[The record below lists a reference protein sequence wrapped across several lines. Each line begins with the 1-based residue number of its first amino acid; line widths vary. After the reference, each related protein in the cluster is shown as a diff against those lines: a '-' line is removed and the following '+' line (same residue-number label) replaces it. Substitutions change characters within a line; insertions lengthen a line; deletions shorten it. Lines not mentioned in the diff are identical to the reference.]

1 MSRRTV
7 ALVGNANVG
16 KSTVFNE
23 ITGMKQHTG
32 NWTGKTVDTA
42 SGEYYYKFND
52 YTLVDLPGTYSLLS
66 SSEEERV
73 ARDFLIWNKVDC
85 VVIVADSTN
94 LLRNLNLVLQTLE
107 LTGNAVLL
115 LNLWDEAVKRNII
128 IDKKKL
134 SELLG
139 IPVVSSTARS
149 GKGVN
154 ELLEQVHKIVT
165 GDCCPEQL
173 RVKYVSPIEQAERR
187 CEKGLSK
194 HFKTDIDMRFLAL
207 RVLENDPSF
216 NASLEKN
223 LSGGFQDD
231 FDVLKSREIL
241 SRFNFDGENYVQ
253 SVTAS
258 ISQQAERIFSQ
269 SVKQLPSREE
279 KKQNMIDRVLLGRY
293 TAVPA
298 MLLLVGVVLWLT
310 MVGANYPSSIL
321 KSAFDA
327 AEAWL
332 ASHSL
337 ALGIPDVI
345 VNMVVH
351 GVLRVLFWVVAV
363 MLPPMAIFFPLF
375 ALLEAYGV
383 LPRIAFNLDRGF
395 EKCGACG
402 KQALTTCMAYG
413 CNAVGVTGCRI
424 IDSPRERLI
433 AIITN
438 SLTPCNGR
446 FPLLIVIISMFFC
459 DNSFAGAAV
468 MLAFVLLSLAAT
480 MLSAKILSS
489 TVLRGEKSAF
499 VLELPP
505 YRRPQFFKV
514 IGETVKEKIVF
525 VLLRAVVVAAPAGL
539 LIWCLANI
547 KAGGSSLLAY
557 LADFLDP
564 AGRFIGLDGVMLLAF
579 ILGFPAN
586 EIVIPIALMTYL
598 ASGNLGDYS
607 SVDALK
613 TILTDNGWT
622 WVTALCAA
630 VFSMFHFPCSTTL
643 LTIWKETRSVKWTA
657 LSVIV
662 PLALGVTVCAV
673 LNFVLNYLIR

>member
-115 LNLWDEAVKRNII
+115 LNLWDEADKRNII

-194 HFKTDIDMRFLAL
+194 YFKTDIDMRFLAL

-269 SVKQLPSREE
+269 SVKQLPSHEE

-332 ASHSL
+332 ASQSL

-547 KAGGSSLLAY
+547 KTGGSSLLAY

-586 EIVIPIALMTYL
+586 EIVIPFALMTYL

>member
-115 LNLWDEAVKRNII
+115 LNLWDEADKRNII

-194 HFKTDIDMRFLAL
+194 YFKTDIDMRFLAL

-321 KSAFDA
+321 KSTFDA

-332 ASHSL
+332 ASQSL

-468 MLAFVLLSLAAT
+468 MLAFVLLSLVAT

-547 KAGGSSLLAY
+547 KTGGSSLLAY

>member
-194 HFKTDIDMRFLAL
+194 YFKTDIDMRFLAL

-332 ASHSL
+332 ASQSL

>member
-85 VVIVADSTN
+85 VVIVAESTN

-194 HFKTDIDMRFLAL
+194 YFKTDIDMRFLAL

-332 ASHSL
+332 ASQSL

>member
-194 HFKTDIDMRFLAL
+194 YFKTDIDMRFLAL

-332 ASHSL
+332 ASQSL

-345 VNMVVH
+345 VNMAVH

-468 MLAFVLLSLAAT
+468 MLAFVLLSLSAT

-673 LNFVLNYLIR
+673 LNFVLNCLIR

>member
-115 LNLWDEAVKRNII
+115 LNLWDEAYKRNII

-194 HFKTDIDMRFLAL
+194 YFKTDIDMRFLAL

-332 ASHSL
+332 ASQSL

-547 KAGGSSLLAY
+547 KTGGSSLLAY

>member
-115 LNLWDEAVKRNII
+115 LNLWDEAAKRNII

-165 GDCCPEQL
+165 GDCCPDQL

-194 HFKTDIDMRFLAL
+194 YFKTDIDMRFLAL

-332 ASHSL
+332 ASQSL

>member
-32 NWTGKTVDTA
+32 NWTGKTVDTT

-115 LNLWDEAVKRNII
+115 LNLWDEADKRNII

-194 HFKTDIDMRFLAL
+194 YFKTDIDMRFLAL

-332 ASHSL
+332 ASQSL

-514 IGETVKEKIVF
+514 IVETVKEKIVF

-547 KAGGSSLLAY
+547 KTGGSSLLAY

>member
-115 LNLWDEAVKRNII
+115 LNLWDEADKRNII

-173 RVKYVSPIEQAERR
+173 RVKYVSPIELAERR

-194 HFKTDIDMRFLAL
+194 YFKTDIDMRFLAL

-332 ASHSL
+332 ASQSL

-547 KAGGSSLLAY
+547 KTGGSSLLAY

>member
-115 LNLWDEAVKRNII
+115 LNLWDEADKRNII

-194 HFKTDIDMRFLAL
+194 YFKTDIDMRFLAL

-223 LSGGFQDD
+223 LSVGFQDD

-332 ASHSL
+332 ASQSL

-363 MLPPMAIFFPLF
+363 MLPPMAIFFPIF

-459 DNSFAGAAV
+459 DNSFAGATV

-547 KAGGSSLLAY
+547 KTGGSSLLAY

>member
-115 LNLWDEAVKRNII
+115 LNLWDEADKRNII

-194 HFKTDIDMRFLAL
+194 YFKTDIDMRFLAL

-223 LSGGFQDD
+223 LSVGFQDD

-332 ASHSL
+332 ASQSL

-547 KAGGSSLLAY
+547 KTGGSSLLAY

>member
-115 LNLWDEAVKRNII
+115 LNLWDEADKRNII

-194 HFKTDIDMRFLAL
+194 YFKTDIDMRFLAL

-332 ASHSL
+332 ASQSL

-547 KAGGSSLLAY
+547 KTGGSSLLAY

-613 TILTDNGWT
+613 TILTDNGWDRGF
-622 WVTALCAA
+622 ALCAA

>member
-115 LNLWDEAVKRNII
+115 LNLWDEAVKRNIF

-194 HFKTDIDMRFLAL
+194 YFKTDIDMRFLAL

-279 KKQNMIDRVLLGRY
+279 KKQNMIDRALLGRY

-332 ASHSL
+332 ASQSL

-345 VNMVVH
+345 VNMAVH

-468 MLAFVLLSLAAT
+468 MLAFVLLSLSAT

-662 PLALGVTVCAV
+662 PLTLGVTVCAV
-673 LNFVLNYLIR
+673 LNFVLNCLIR

>member
-107 LTGNAVLL
+107 FTGNAVLL
-115 LNLWDEAVKRNII
+115 LNLWDEAVKRNIV
-128 IDKKKL
+128 IDKEKL
-134 SELLG
+134 SKLLG

-154 ELLEQVHKIVT
+154 ELLEQVHMIVT
-165 GDCCPEQL
+165 GACRPEPIK
-173 RVKYVSPIEQAERR
+173 VKYVSPIEQAERR

-194 HFKTDIDMRFLAL
+194 YFKTDIDMRFLAL

-231 FDVLKSREIL
+231 FDVMKSREIL

-258 ISQQAERIFSQ
+258 ISQQAQRIFSQ
-269 SVKQLPSREE
+269 SVSQLPSREE
-279 KKQNMIDRVLLGRY
+279 KKQNLIDKVLLGRY
-293 TAVPA
+293 TAAPA
-298 MLLLVGVVLWLT
+298 MLLLVAVVLWLT

-332 ASHSL
+332 ASQSL
-337 ALGIPDVI
+337 AIGIPDVI

-505 YRRPQFFKV
+505 YRRPQFLKV
-514 IGETVKEKIVF
+514 IGGTIKEKIVF
-525 VLLRAVVVAAPAGL
+525 VLMRAVVVAAPAGL

-547 KAGGSSLLAY
+547 KIGNSSVLCY

-598 ASGNLGDYS
+598 ASGNLSDYS

-643 LTIWKETRSVKWTA
+643 ITIWKETRSVKWTA
-657 LSVIV
+657 LSVLV

-673 LNFVLNYLIR
+673 LNFVFNCLLS

>member
-194 HFKTDIDMRFLAL
+194 YFKTDIDMRFLAL

-223 LSGGFQDD
+223 LSSGFQDD

-345 VNMVVH
+345 VNMAVH

-662 PLALGVTVCAV
+662 PLTLGVTVCAV

>member
-194 HFKTDIDMRFLAL
+194 YFKTDIDMRFLAL

-332 ASHSL
+332 ASQSL

-564 AGRFIGLDGVMLLAF
+564 AGRFVGLDGVMLLAF

>member
-332 ASHSL
+332 ASQSL

-547 KAGGSSLLAY
+547 KAGDSSLLAY

-662 PLALGVTVCAV
+662 PLTLGVTVCAV

>member
-115 LNLWDEAVKRNII
+115 LNLWDEADKRNII

-194 HFKTDIDMRFLAL
+194 YFKTDIDMRFLAL

-269 SVKQLPSREE
+269 SVKQLPSHEE

-332 ASHSL
+332 ASQSL

-547 KAGGSSLLAY
+547 KTGGSSLLAY

>member
-115 LNLWDEAVKRNII
+115 LNLWDEADKRNII

-194 HFKTDIDMRFLAL
+194 YFKTDIDMRFLAL

-332 ASHSL
+332 ASQSL

>member
-115 LNLWDEAVKRNII
+115 LNLWDEAVKRNIF

-332 ASHSL
+332 ASQSL

-643 LTIWKETRSVKWTA
+643 ITIWKETRSVKWTA

-662 PLALGVTVCAV
+662 PLALGVTVCAA

>member
-115 LNLWDEAVKRNII
+115 LNLWDEADKRNII

-194 HFKTDIDMRFLAL
+194 YFKTDIDMRFLAL

-332 ASHSL
+332 ASQSL

-547 KAGGSSLLAY
+547 KTGGSSLLAY

-613 TILTDNGWT
+613 TILTDNGWA
-622 WVTALCAA
+622 WGTALCAA
-630 VFSMFHFPCSTTL
+630 GFSMFHFPCSTTL

>member
-115 LNLWDEAVKRNII
+115 LNLWDEADKRNII

-194 HFKTDIDMRFLAL
+194 YFKTDIDMRFLAL

-332 ASHSL
+332 ASQSL

-446 FPLLIVIISMFFC
+446 FPLLIIIISMFFC

-547 KAGGSSLLAY
+547 KTGGSSLLAY

-643 LTIWKETRSVKWTA
+643 ITIWKETRSVKWTA

>member
-194 HFKTDIDMRFLAL
+194 YFKTDIDMRFLAL

-332 ASHSL
+332 ASQSL

-468 MLAFVLLSLAAT
+468 MLAFVLLSLSAT

-622 WVTALCAA
+622 WITALCAA

>member
-115 LNLWDEAVKRNII
+115 LNLWDEAVKRNIF

-194 HFKTDIDMRFLAL
+194 YFKTDIDMRFLAL

-332 ASHSL
+332 ASNSL

-468 MLAFVLLSLAAT
+468 MLAFVLLSLSAT

>member
-115 LNLWDEAVKRNII
+115 LNLWDEAVKRNIF

-187 CEKGLSK
+187 CEKGVSK
-194 HFKTDIDMRFLAL
+194 YFKTDIDMRFLAL

-332 ASHSL
+332 ASQSL

-345 VNMVVH
+345 VNMAVH

-662 PLALGVTVCAV
+662 PLTLGVTVCAV
-673 LNFVLNYLIR
+673 LNFVLNCLIR

>member
-115 LNLWDEAVKRNII
+115 LNLWDEAVKRNIF

-194 HFKTDIDMRFLAL
+194 YFKTDIDMRFLAL

-298 MLLLVGVVLWLT
+298 MLLLVAVVLWLT

-332 ASHSL
+332 ASQSL

-662 PLALGVTVCAV
+662 PLALGFTVCAV

>member
-115 LNLWDEAVKRNII
+115 LNLWDEAAKRNII

-194 HFKTDIDMRFLAL
+194 YFKTDIDMRFLAL

-279 KKQNMIDRVLLGRY
+279 KKQNIIDRVLLGRY

-332 ASHSL
+332 ASQSL
-337 ALGIPDVI
+337 GLGIPDVI

>member
-194 HFKTDIDMRFLAL
+194 YFKTDIDMRFLAL

-351 GVLRVLFWVVAV
+351 GVLRVLFWIVAV

-468 MLAFVLLSLAAT
+468 MLAFVLLSLSAT

-673 LNFVLNYLIR
+673 LNFVLNCLIR

>member
-115 LNLWDEAVKRNII
+115 LNLWDEAAKRNII

-194 HFKTDIDMRFLAL
+194 YFKTDIDMRFLAL

-332 ASHSL
+332 ASQSL

-547 KAGGSSLLAY
+547 KTGGSSLLAY

>member
-115 LNLWDEAVKRNII
+115 LNLWDESVKRNII

-194 HFKTDIDMRFLAL
+194 YFKTDIDMRFLAL

-332 ASHSL
+332 ASQSL

-564 AGRFIGLDGVMLLAF
+564 TGRFIGLDGVMLLAF

-662 PLALGVTVCAV
+662 PLTLGVTVCAV

>member
-115 LNLWDEAVKRNII
+115 LNLWDEAVKRNIF

-345 VNMVVH
+345 VNMAVH

>member
-115 LNLWDEAVKRNII
+115 LNLWDEADKRNII

-194 HFKTDIDMRFLAL
+194 YFKTDIDMRFLAL

-332 ASHSL
+332 ASQSL

-459 DNSFAGAAV
+459 DNSFAGATV

-547 KAGGSSLLAY
+547 KTGGSSLLAY

>member
-115 LNLWDEAVKRNII
+115 LNLWDEAAKRNII

-194 HFKTDIDMRFLAL
+194 YFKTDIDMRFLAL

-332 ASHSL
+332 ASQSL

-622 WVTALCAA
+622 WVTALCSA

>member
-7 ALVGNANVG
+7 ALVGNSNVG

-115 LNLWDEAVKRNII
+115 LNLWDEAAKRNII

-194 HFKTDIDMRFLAL
+194 YFKTDIDMRFLAL

-332 ASHSL
+332 ASQSL

-345 VNMVVH
+345 VNMAVH